1 MLYTF
6 NSFDS
11 ASKTVFTDTLEV
23 TQEDPGPY
31 VIAYLL
37 AEHLRSMALNVTPG
51 AFYRIV
57 AAWQVL
63 QVTVVILQ
71 DEFENVLTV
80 QLEP

>member
-23 TQEDPGPY
+23 TQDDPGPY
-31 VIAYLL
+31 VIAHFL
-37 AEHLRSMALNVTPG
+37 AEHLRSMSEDMSPG
-51 AFYRIV
+51 VFYKIV

-63 QVTVVILQ
+63 QITVVVLQ
-71 DEFENVLTV
+71 DEFENVLTI